1 MKGFKKYT
9 IVHREDEYC
18 VAHENA
24 DGTVGDIVDGGCH
37 ETREE
42 AEAHLAAIGIS
53 AAQGAFEDCVSR
65 KISHLIH
72 SGYDQDQAIA
82 IAYSECGKQSTLH
95 EVIVDMQ
102 AALTADEQR
111 QWMAV
116 FHTVL
121 TQTHDEDKA
130 FLAAWGAIRKDRA
143 VAGRAVALRMV
154 NGKPIVRGWGMKFST
169 PEDPDAYG
177 EHFSTLTHL
186 LAEYYKDAPLWYEHG
201 MDIDYGF
208 MPIGRRYALQ
218 IFGFGVW
225 AEHELFTDHPLY
237 ERTKREIEQGLLTY
251 SSDSIAHYV
260 DAGVN
265 IANGELRMWPLAGW
279 SLTRSPAE
287 PGLGP
292 VTFEG
297 MEAIILEVVEAPAKR
312 MPLDGGRAVF
322 TLTACKSVYNPQID
336 PTAETAVNRPQ
347 AREARGTLSFAIH
360 TLIRGEKMDPEY
372 LAALAEFLG
381 VDATPEAVLAA
392 LQEVISMLEGGEGE
406 NATESDLDGDALRA
420 ALQMDPDA
428 PDSDVAVRMQE
439 LADLLIN
446 PPDPDPEPAGARSF
460 RYAALGRAARHAADL
475 ANHDMPYLVPDDE
488 DDDNDDFDPEPP
500 DRSRGTRSQT
510 RSRRS
515 RSLYTPTVM
524 IRRGHKPGLIDAIKF
539 MLGAKPPNFDDRAPK
554 AAVKARLFQVDKA
567 AKAQSSED
575 GPRGAYV
582 LNREIA
588 TDILA
593 PLTDAL
599 VLLQAG
605 AFQWPMDGID
615 SLTIRKQV
623 GVPGAYWAAEL
634 TEVEG
639 DDVEWSFATLNLK
652 ELRAPTTWPNR
663 WLRNLAPGAENMI
676 RDEIVKAMR
685 RKMEYSALFGGG
697 STPADGKSTGQEPL
711 GIRYTPNVTIR
722 TLSPA
727 ATPGITDLEMAV
739 GSLEDSNVE
748 ESETWSW
755 VSSARTFRTFEFMRD
770 ENGAPILRD
779 SWANGVR
786 ERTLVDYPY
795 WKTNGVPINQGAES
809 NESTLFFGD
818 WNELVIGLGM
828 DVELLVSD
836 QRYIDQNATFVM
848 GVAYVDSAVMYPE
861 AFHVTEGLL
870 KGGATS

>member
-1 MKGFKKYT
+1 MPYST
-9 IVHREDEYC
+9 ISELPPEVRDNLSEDE
-18 VAHENA
+18 
-24 DGTVGDIVDGGCH
+24 
-37 ETREE
+37 
-42 AEAHLAAIGIS
+42 
-53 AAQGAFEDCVSR
+53 
-65 KISHLIH
+65 
-72 SGYDQDQAIA
+72 QDQW
-82 IAYSECGKQSTLH
+82 L
-95 EVIVDMQ
+95 
-102 AALTADEQR
+102 
-111 QWMAV
+111 AV
-116 FHTVL
+116 FNLVFDQ
-121 TQTHDEDKA
+121 TQDEEKA
-130 FLAAWGAIRKDRA
+130 ILAAWGAVRKGRA
-143 VAGRAVALRMV
+143 LIGKAVALRMV
-154 NGKPIVRGWGMKFST
+154 DGTPIVRGWGMKFST

-201 MDIDYGF
+201 FDIDYGF
-208 MPIGRRYALQ
+208 MPIGRRFHLEIY
-218 IFGFGVW
+218 GFGVW
-225 AEHELFTDHPLY
+225 AEHELFTDHERY
-237 ERTKREIEQGLLTY
+237 ERTRQEIEDGQLSY

-265 IANGELRMWPLAGW
+265 YANGELRMWPLAGW

-292 VTFEG
+292 VTFDG
-297 MEAIILEVVEAPAKR
+297 MEATILEVVEAPAKR
-312 MPLDGGRAVF
+312 MPLNGGRAVI
-322 TLTACKSVYNPQID
+322 TLTACKSVYDPPVD
-336 PTAETAVNRPQ
+336 PTKENGADKNSPE
-347 AREARGTLSFAIH
+347 AREALGTHSHVYH
-360 TLIRGEKMDPEY
+360 TLTRGEKMDPDY

-381 VDATPEAVLAA
+381 VDATPEAVLDA
-392 LQEVISMLEGGEGE
+392 LLPIIEMLQGGEGE
-406 NATESDLDGDALRA
+406 DTAAEFALDGDALRA

-428 PDSDVAVRMQE
+428 PDSDVAARMQE
-439 LADLLIN
+439 LADLLVN
-446 PPDPDPEPAGARSF
+446 PPADPDPPGARSL
-460 RYAALGRAARHAADL
+460 RYAALGRAARFAADL
-475 ANHDMPYLVPDDE
+475 ANDDVPYLVPDE
-488 DDDNDDFDPEPP
+488 DDDNDEDDPVPP
-500 DRSRGTRSQT
+500 ERSRGVRSQP

-515 RSLYTPTVM
+515 RSIYTPTVM

-539 MLGAKPPNFDDRAPK
+539 MLGAQPPNFDARAPR

-575 GPRGAYV
+575 GPRGGYV

-593 PLTDAL
+593 PLTSSL

-634 TEVEG
+634 TAIDG
-639 DDVEWSFATLNLK
+639 DDAEWSFATLNLK

-697 STPADGKSTGQEPL
+697 SVPADGKSTGQEPL
-711 GIRYTPNVTIR
+711 GIRETPGITIR

-727 ATPGITDLEMAV
+727 AAPGIADLEMAV
-739 GSLEDSNVE
+739 GALEDANVE
-748 ESETWSW
+748 ESETWGW
-755 VSSARTFRTFEFMRD
+755 VSSSRTFRTFEYMRD

-786 ERTLVDYPY
+786 ERTLVDYAY

-828 DVELLVSD
+828 DVELLVSAD
-836 QRYIDQNATFVM
+836 RYIDQNATFVM

-870 KGGATS
+870 KGGAS